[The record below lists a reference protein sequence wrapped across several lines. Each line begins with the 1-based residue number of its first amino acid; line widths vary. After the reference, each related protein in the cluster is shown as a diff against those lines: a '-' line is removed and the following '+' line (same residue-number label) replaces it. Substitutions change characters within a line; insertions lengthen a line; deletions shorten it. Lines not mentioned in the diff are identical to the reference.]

1 MALGE
6 LIEKLA
12 MGGERFLEFDLHA
25 VAREGA
31 IPAGGVAQADDEI
44 VGVRHLAFD
53 LLARG
58 KRDNGGA
65 ARTIFA
71 AARIKHA
78 RFEIDRRIFADDA
91 SEVAGGRMTLLATP
105 GSVEEGLA

>member
-1 MALGE
+1 HT
-6 LIEKLA
+6 
-12 MGGERFLEFDLHA
+12 RSTRDWSSDVCSSDLA

-44 VGVRHLAFD
+44 VGVHHLTFD

-78 RFEIDRRIFADDA
+78 RFEIDRRIFADDEIGRA
-91 SEVAGGRMTLLATP
+91 SCRGRRVNGG
-105 GSVEEGLA
+105 EE